1 MSDMIADITLTHKSH
16 PDLGDLRDVPV
27 GPSDGFVDQGVGRA
41 GESSHVGSSEPLHVG
56 PRFVALG
63 TILTPTLLSHI

>member
-1 MSDMIADITLTHKSH
+1 MIADITMTLASH
-16 PDLGDLRDVPV
+16 PDLCDLRDVLV
-27 GPSDGFVDQGVGRA
+27 GPSDGLVDQGVGGA
-41 GESSHVGSSEPLHVG
+41 GESGHVGSSEPLHVG